1 MKESI
6 LAAAISAFVST
17 AQAQGYVIQPSQVPA
32 YVTPGSNGT
41 AVLQT
46 PGRTPTYLV
55 PRGDGSYVIPG
66 QRPTYVTP
74 RSKDSNHPDRR
85 RFTLRQQ
92 HRGHASPRDAVR
104 EG

>member
-1 MKESI
+1 MKKSI

-17 AQAQGYVIQPSQVPA
+17 AQAQGYVLQPSQVPA

-41 AVLQT
+41 AVLRT
-46 PGRTPTYLV
+46 PGRGPTYLI

-74 RSKDSNHPDRR
+74 RGNG
-85 RFTLRQQ
+85 TYTIQ
-92 HRGHASPRDAVR
+92 SPGRAPSYLTPY
-104 EG
+104 